1 MKHLYDTVVIGGGA
15 AGYTAAL
22 YAVRAGLDTLVIE
35 KMSAGGQ
42 MILTGDIE
50 NYPGFSDGID
60 GFELAMKMQA
70 GAERFGTETKYGEV
84 KSVKLDGDVKEIVT
98 SGGTYFARTVI
109 IATGAHAREL
119 GVPGERELTGRG
131 VHYCAHCDGRFYKD
145 KTTVVVGGGN
155 SAVSAALYLA
165 RFAKKVTLLNR
176 SDALKAT
183 KIYHEPLMN
192 APNIEVR
199 FNTVLDEFV
208 VDGKLVGAKVKD
220 KSGAVSEIPCDGV
233 FVEIGRVPVTDLFR
247 GQLELDR
254 NGYIVAGESCETN
267 VPGVFVAGDVRAKR
281 LRQIVTAASDG
292 AVAAHYAQEYLLGPV
307 GD

>member
-119 GVPGERELTGRG
+119 GVPDERELTGRG

-145 KTTVVVGGGN
+145 KTTVVVVGGN

-192 APNIEVR
+192 TPNIEVR

>member
-281 LRQIVTAASDG
+281 LRQIVTAAADG

>member
-1 MKHLYDTVVIGGGA
+1 MEHLYDTVVIGGGA

-109 IATGAHAREL
+109 IATGAQPREL

-155 SAVSAALYLA
+155 SGVSAALYLA

-192 APNIEVR
+192 TPNIEVR

-208 VDGKLVGAKVKD
+208 VDGKLVGVKVKD
-220 KSGAVSEIPCDGV
+220 KGGAVSEIPCDGV

-247 GQLELDR
+247 GQIELDK

-267 VPGVFVAGDVRAKR
+267 LPGVFVAGDVRTKR

>member
-119 GVPGERELTGRG
+119 GVPDERELTGRG

-192 APNIEVR
+192 TPNIEVR